1 MTIFVAPVVYDE
13 SERPHPTSVD
23 VEGVEWTWEEFLL
36 ILQRVFLF
44 VSVIEKFQF
53 LPEFSRILPPTQSS
67 WWKFEILT
75 HGLLNKVNKVSSF
88 HI

>member
-13 SERPHPTSVD
+13 SERPRPTNVD

-44 VSVIEKFQF
+44 VYVIEKFQF
-53 LPEFSRILPPTQSS
+53 LPEFSRNYM
-67 WWKFEILT
+67 KFFFLT
-75 HGLLNKVNKVSSF
+75 
-88 HI
+88 